1 MESQKLKTLF
11 FPVRQFACFL
21 AMAVLLVLMAVEGRI
36 LVRALLVVPVL
47 VLYVLSL
54 VFFARDYDL
63 MGMEQW
69 KKKEERLHK
78 EFKKLT

>member
-1 MESQKLKTLF
+1 MADKF
-11 FPVRQFACFL
+11 IFPARQFACFL
-21 AMAVLLVLMAVEGRI
+21 LMAVLLVLMAVEERV

-54 VFFARDYDL
+54 VFFARDYDR

-69 KKKEERLHK
+69 KKKEERLRGELARK
-78 EFKKLT
+78 